1 MITLNDMKD
10 TVITADVK
18 RRELWILLACFAVA
32 NVINW
37 VAIIKFATPWY
48 EVFSQIGYVVV
59 TTCILYA
66 LRWVLRIGWRLLKY
80 LTRK

>member
-1 MITLNDMKD
+1 MKD

-18 RRELWILLACFAVA
+18 RRELWILLGCFVVA
-32 NVINW
+32 NVVNW

-59 TTCILYA
+59 TTCILYI
-66 LRWVLRIGWRLLKY
+66 LLWVLRLGWSLLKY